1 MKNALLALVLI
12 ILAMPSAGNADAV
25 LYVSPERGTYIMG
38 QMFEVKIYAD
48 SGGKLINA
56 AEGNLSFST
65 EALEV
70 VDLSTDESILQS
82 WSTPPEFSNEE
93 GTIHFAGWTKK
104 NYSGPN
110 ALLLTITFKA
120 LRNMTGTARFAAG
133 AILAADGIE
142 TNIITSM
149 RSGVFTI
156 APQEKPDYTPDLSG
170 SSSST
175 SESEVPAM
183 SAKIPPPVF
192 DNAPSSVAIGDRIV
206 VRGNAEPNARIFFY
220 LARGSESEMRS
231 ELLSASDG
239 SFTFVSEE
247 PVTEGVYHLRASAE
261 TDDGRQSLQSEVV
274 DITVAPAG
282 VAASAIFGAS
292 LMLETVPFLALLIFG
307 GLGAAYIFHR
317 HQIAKMHYGR
327 HSMFDQR

>member
-1 MKNALLALVLI
+1 MKTALLALVVCI
-12 ILAMPSAGNADAV
+12 AMPAIGYADAV
-25 LYVSPERGTYIMG
+25 LYVSPERGTYVMG
-38 QMFEVKIYAD
+38 QTFEVKIYAD

-56 AEGNLSFST
+56 AEGNLSFNI

-70 VDLSTDESILQS
+70 VDISTDSSILQS

-110 ALLLTITFKA
+110 ALLITITFKA

-156 APQEKPDYTPDLSG
+156 APQENPDYVPDLSG
-170 SSSST
+170 ASSSST
-175 SESEVPAM
+175 ESDVSAI
-183 SAKIPPPVF
+183 SAKIPAPVF
-192 DNAPSSVAIGDRIV
+192 DNAPSSVAVGDRIV
-206 VRGNAEPNARIFFY
+206 VRGNAEPNSRIFFF
-220 LARGSESEMRS
+220 LARGSESEALT
-231 ELLSASDG
+231 EQLSASDG

-247 PVTEGVYHLRASAE
+247 PVAEGVYHLRASVE
-261 TDDGRQSLQSEVV
+261 TDDGRQGLQSEII

-327 HSMFDQR
+327 HSMFDQQ